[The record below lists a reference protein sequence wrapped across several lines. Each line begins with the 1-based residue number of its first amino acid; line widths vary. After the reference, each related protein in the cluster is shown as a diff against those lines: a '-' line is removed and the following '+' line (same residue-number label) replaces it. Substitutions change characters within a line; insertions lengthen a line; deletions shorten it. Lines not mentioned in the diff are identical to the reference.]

1 MRLYKQE
8 IKRLLITTR
17 VKVIFVMAIVLSI
30 TLALLAAEFSD
41 ARVQNNDGTFMW
53 LHGKDSIKYIE
64 EVSSAGNGEVTV
76 EKLKNSLKQYQDLY
90 HEYEMDPLGEGF
102 PLDVYWNQVNPIR
115 AQLRLLEQAYGTNT
129 MNADLMTLSQSDL
142 DNFYERCSL

>member
-64 EVSSAGNGEVTV
+64 EVSSAGNGEVT
-76 EKLKNSLKQYQDLY
+76 
-90 HEYEMDPLGEGF
+90 
-102 PLDVYWNQVNPIR
+102 
-115 AQLRLLEQAYGTNT
+115 
-129 MNADLMTLSQSDL
+129 
-142 DNFYERCSL
+142 